1 MIHSLSLVSWYT
13 CLLSWMF
20 KDVNCIREGT
30 VRESGRETGHEEGNG
45 STELL
50 VAAAERAVHH
60 QAEHRAVFGVT

>member
-1 MIHSLSLVSWYT
+1 ML
-13 CLLSWMF
+13 
-20 KDVNCIREGT
+20 KNVNCIREGT

-60 QAEHRAVFGVT
+60 QAEHRAVFGET